1 MWHMD
6 RYTPSTTY
14 LGANMSWHRH
24 DLLRNIECIAIGMA
38 ITRRD
43 GTIEYANRYL
53 YRMLGLSESAA
64 LPMIHPETWLHL
76 IERSEPQPDE
86 TKARGETIRIYGEDG
101 RMLDVLHAVY
111 PLSDEAHTHFIHLQ
125 QYRSDEQQMEML
137 HRLAFYDALT
147 GLPNRNLLTDRLTHA
162 LATARRNRTMFAV
175 LYIDIDHFKLVNDNF
190 GHDTGDQLLREVA
203 GRLSRSIRA
212 SDTVAR
218 WGGDEFVAL
227 IDGVAGEA
235 AASIASKL
243 VASCGEPYVVR
254 GQEQRITLSVGASF
268 YPRDGHDAA
277 TLLERADGAMYQV
290 KAFGRN
296 GYRIEEAPNSYR
308 FIAA

>member
-1 MWHMD
+1 MIWHK
-6 RYTPSTTY
+6 
-14 LGANMSWHRH
+14 H
-24 DLLRNIECIAIGMA
+24 DLLRNIERIAVGMA

-64 LPMIHPETWLHL
+64 LPMIHPETWQRLTG
-76 IERSEPQPDE
+76 RGEPQPDE
-86 TKARGETIRIYGEDG
+86 TEAAGETMRLYDSGG
-101 RMLDVLHAVY
+101 RVLDVLHAVY
-111 PLSDEAHTHFIHLQ
+111 PLRDEALAVTHFVHLL

-162 LATARRNRTMFAV
+162 LAAARRNRTTFAV
-175 LYIDIDHFKLVNDNF
+175 LYIDIDHFKVVNDSF

-203 GRLSRSIRA
+203 RRLSRSVRA

-227 IDGVAGEA
+227 LDGVAGEA
-235 AASIASKL
+235 AAGIASKL
-243 VASCGEPYVVR
+243 LATCGEPYVVR

-296 GYRIEEAPNSYR
+296 GYRIEESPKGYR
-308 FIAA
+308 FTAA